1 MATLITG
8 TNSGLGKWLSMQFPN
23 CDKLTRKNSPAEFNG
38 NEYDLIIH
46 CAASVQHCGWSDV
59 SISLFEDNVFLTK
72 EMVKI
77 PHKKF
82 ILISSIDESKNSP
95 YGISKR
101 ISEVIV
107 RDSCNDYLVLRPSSL
122 IGDGMRKNT
131 FQKIIKGEDIA
142 LTSNTVMNY
151 VLYEDVLCAIKEGYS
166 GIKVLRSNDDM
177 TIGEVTGVFEKN
189 INFGSIHY
197 SVGEG
202 VTEIDTGKTS
212 KDNVRLYRERY
223 FEG

>member
-8 TNSGLGKWLSMQFPN
+8 TNGGLGKWLSMQFPN

-46 CAASVQHCGWSDV
+46 CAASVQHCGWSGV
-59 SISLFEDNVFLTK
+59 NISLFEDNVFLTK
-72 EMVKI
+72 EVVKI

-107 RDSCNDYLVLRPSSL
+107 RDSCSNYLVLRPSSL
-122 IGDGMRKNT
+122 VGDGMRKNT
-131 FQKIIKGEDIA
+131 FQKMLQSLLYIFIHIA
-142 LTSNTVMNY
+142 Y
-151 VLYEDVLCAIKEGYS
+151 
-166 GIKVLRSNDDM
+166 
-177 TIGEVTGVFEKN
+177 
-189 INFGSIHY
+189 
-197 SVGEG
+197 
-202 VTEIDTGKTS
+202 
-212 KDNVRLYRERY
+212 
-223 FEG
+223 

>member
-8 TNSGLGKWLSMQFPN
+8 TNSGLGKWLSMQFPD

-46 CAASVQHCGWSDV
+46 CAASVQHCDWDSVG
-59 SISLFEDNVFLTK
+59 ISLFEDNVFLTK
-72 EMVKI
+72 EVVKI

-107 RDSCNDYLVLRPSSL
+107 RGSCSNYLVLRPSSL
-122 IGDGMRKNT
+122 IGDGMKKNT
-131 FQKIIKGEDIA
+131 FQKIIKGEDIV
-142 LTSNTVMNY
+142 LTHDTVMNY
-151 VLYEDVLCAIKEGYS
+151 VLYEDVLSAIKKGHN
-166 GIKVLRSNDDM
+166 GIKVLRSNADM
-177 TIGEVTGVFEKN
+177 TIKEVTGVFGKN
-189 INFGSIHY
+189 INFGPIHY
-197 SVGEG
+197 NVEKGIS
-202 VTEIDTGKTS
+202 EIDTGKTS
-212 KDNVRLYRERY
+212 KDNVRLYKERY